1 MKNILHLRK
10 ILMQTFLAFFLSV
23 AIMSIGVVSSIPLTT
38 QTNSTTTV
46 FLSPPTINGTVVGQ
60 EFTVNVNI
68 RDAQD
73 VYSWQAGIVFNP
85 DVLNCT
91 GFFEG
96 EFLSN
101 VDTTFAVEGTINNT
115 AGLITPY
122 GYTLLGD
129 LKASGDGRLAY
140 ATFRV
145 KSPGVSDLHLSDVIL
160 ADWIEVSPGTWEPV
174 NIPTN
179 IIDVFTVVTDTTP
192 QTVIAVSNSTGAEDP
207 YHSGFSDHGFS
218 SSLKEINFKVTGYPY
233 PGFCNI
239 TIPQT
244 LLLPEPPQIWGIIIN
259 GSSVSKTVTTNATHS
274 SIYFTY
280 SEGANEVKIT
290 TRFGPS
296 TITAALSSTSITKG
310 DSVTISGAIDP
321 IRSGVEV
328 TILFKPSDGTWA
340 TLGTVTTDSD
350 SKYSYTWTPTETV
363 TYQIKAK
370 WEGDESALGD
380 ESEAYTL
387 TVKAEAGIP
396 LEILAAAIAV
406 IIVIAAVAIYF
417 LKFRKPEEE

>member
-1 MKNILHLRK
+1 MRK
-10 ILMQTFLAFFLSV
+10 ILIPTFFALFLSV
-23 AIMSIGVVSSIPLTT
+23 AVMSIGVVSSIPITT

-46 FLSPPTINGTVVGQ
+46 YLSPLTINGTVIGQ
-60 EFTVNVNI
+60 EFTVNINI

-73 VYSWQAGIVFNP
+73 VYSWQAGILFNP

-96 EFLSN
+96 EFLPD
-101 VDTTFAVEGTINNT
+101 VGTTFAVEGTIDNT

-122 GYTLLGD
+122 GYTLLGE

-140 ATFRV
+140 ANFRV
-145 KSPGVSDLHLSDVIL
+145 KSPGVSDLHLRDVIL
-160 ADWIEVSPGTWEPV
+160 ADWIEVSPGNWQPV

-192 QTVIAVSNSTGAEDP
+192 QTVIVVSNSTGAEEL
-207 YHSGFSDHGFS
+207 YHSGFSDHDFS
-218 SSLKEINFKVTGYPY
+218 SSLKEVSFKVTGWPY
-233 PGFCNI
+233 PGFCNV

-244 LLLPEPPQIWGIIIN
+244 LLWPEPPQVWATIIN
-259 GSSVSKTVTTNATHS
+259 GSSVGKTVTTNATHS
-274 SIYFTY
+274 SIYFRY

-321 IRSGVEV
+321 VRSGVEV
-328 TILFKPSDGTWA
+328 AILFMPSGGTWA
-340 TLGTVTTDSD
+340 TLGTVMTDSD
-350 SKYSYTWTPTETV
+350 SKYSYTWTPTETG
-363 TYQIKAK
+363 TYQVKAR
-370 WEGDESALGD
+370 WEGDESVIGD
-380 ESEAYTL
+380 ESEVYTL
-387 TVKAEAGIP
+387 TVKAAEAGIP
-396 LEILAAAIAV
+396 LEILAAAIAA

>member
-1 MKNILHLRK
+1 MRK
-10 ILMQTFLAFFLSV
+10 ILMPIFLALFLSV

-46 FLSPPTINGTVVGQ
+46 FLSPPTINGTVIGQ
-60 EFTVNVNI
+60 EFTVNLNI
-68 RDAQD
+68 RGAQD
-73 VYSWQAGIVFNP
+73 VYSWQAGISFNP

-101 VDTTFAVEGTINNT
+101 IDTTFPVEGTINNT

-160 ADWIEVSPGTWEPV
+160 ADWIEVQPGTWEPV

-192 QTVIAVSNSTGAEDP
+192 QTVIAVSNSTGAEDS
-207 YHSGFSDHGFS
+207 YHSGFSDHGFN
-218 SSLKEINFKVTGYPY
+218 SSLKEISFKVTGYPY

-244 LLLPEPPQIWGIIIN
+244 LLLPEPPQVWGIIIN
-259 GSSVSKTVTTNATHS
+259 GSSVSKTVTSNATHS

-290 TRFGPS
+290 TRFVPS

-310 DSVTISGAIDP
+310 DSVTISGTIDP
-321 IRSGVEV
+321 VRSGVGV

-350 SKYSYTWTPTETV
+350 SKYSYTWTPTEKG

-370 WEGDESALGD
+370 WEGDESAIGD

-387 TVKAEAGIP
+387 TVKGAEAGIP
-396 LEILAAAIAV
+396 MEILAAAIAV